1 MRVVELNTYSP
12 KLRAVME
19 KSRSRGDT
27 IDLQER
33 QINSQ
38 QQRIHA
44 KDKRHIQ
51 TLGTLAK

>member
-1 MRVVELNTYSP
+1 MRVVELNTSSP